1 MFVVIYFAFLIG
13 MCALAVLATTLILR
27 MQLNAEAKP
36 LVAMP
41 AWVSMPSAKQNNVSH
56 YWGNPVIRNAF
67 CVTSDAN
74 GVRFVSS
81 LSIFKNRL
89 SLDER

>member
-41 AWVSMPSAKQNNVSH
+41 AWVSMHSAKQNNVSH
-56 YWGNPVIRNAF
+56 Y
-67 CVTSDAN
+67 
-74 GVRFVSS
+74 
-81 LSIFKNRL
+81 
-89 SLDER
+89 